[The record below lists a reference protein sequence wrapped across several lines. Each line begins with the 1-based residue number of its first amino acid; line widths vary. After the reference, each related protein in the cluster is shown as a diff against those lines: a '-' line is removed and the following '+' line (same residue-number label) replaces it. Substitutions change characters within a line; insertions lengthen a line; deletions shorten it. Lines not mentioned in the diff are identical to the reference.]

1 MSERV
6 VRRAEVADAEV
17 VGRLLHDF
25 NTEFEEPTPDS
36 RALAERVQQLLAGGE
51 TKILLGGTG
60 PDGVAVLRFRS
71 RSGQKRSSATWRS
84 STWLPS
90 DAGRDSGGR

>member
-1 MSERV
+1 MSELV
-6 VRRAEVADAEV
+6 VRRADVADAEV

-25 NTEFEEPTPDS
+25 NTEFEEPTPGS

-71 RSGQKRSSATWRS
+71 AIWTSSATWRS

-90 DAGRDSGGR
+90 AAGRGSGGR